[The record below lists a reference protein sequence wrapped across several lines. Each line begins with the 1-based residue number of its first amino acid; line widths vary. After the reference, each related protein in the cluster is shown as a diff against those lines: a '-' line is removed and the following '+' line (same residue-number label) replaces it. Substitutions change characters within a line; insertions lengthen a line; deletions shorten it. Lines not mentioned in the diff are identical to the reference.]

1 MGLNMGAC
9 IHASEK
15 KHEIEEANKITSEER
30 QMKQMHN
37 KVPLNQEILL
47 FKKFYS
53 MTKITLNF

>member
-9 IHASEK
+9 IHASERK

-37 KVPLNQEILL
+37 KMPLNQEILL

-53 MTKITLNF
+53 KTKIT